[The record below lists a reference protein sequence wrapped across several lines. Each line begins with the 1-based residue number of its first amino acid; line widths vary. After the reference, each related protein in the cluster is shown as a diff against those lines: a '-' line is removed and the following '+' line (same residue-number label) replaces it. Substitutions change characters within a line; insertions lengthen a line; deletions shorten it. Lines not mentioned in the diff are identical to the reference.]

1 GGAGER
7 DFERRVI
14 VAKPAGFDASAGNGC
29 PVLNSLATHHAVI
42 AATAPELTQQP
53 RKQPLSGNHIMMFQG
68 FSPNLDQQKC
78 QSGKRLASLD
88 KHALSLAD

>member
-1 GGAGER
+1 MVEQVGARILVNAFQEAGIK
-7 DFERRVI
+7 VI
-14 VAKPAGFDASAGNGC
+14 F
-29 PVLNSLATHHAVI
+29 T
-42 AATAPELTQQP
+42 
-53 RKQPLSGNHIMMFQG
+53 LSGNHIMMFQG